1 MKNYL
6 PTALS
11 IITLSFLLS
20 ACSESTQNSVPQINT
35 QQTDQGVSDFNTD
48 ITIREI
54 MSSLVDPHADALW
67 NAVRVISDENG
78 ITEYFPE
85 TEEEWAALRI
95 SAVSII
101 EGSNSL
107 MMPGRAV
114 ARPGAVGIFPEFEFT
129 PEEVAAR
136 LATDFQSWAG
146 FSQGLQDAAIGLLN
160 AVDAKDTDALSEW
173 GFYLDEACE
182 ACHSTYW
189 YRAGI

>member
-1 MKNYL
+1 MKNI
-6 PTALS
+6 A
-11 IITLSFLLS
+11 TLSCILLLGFLV
-20 ACSESTQNSVPQINT
+20 ACSDSAQESSPST
-35 QQTDQGVSDFNTD
+35 VSTPATTEFEEFNIQ

-54 MSSLVDPHADALW
+54 MASLIDPHADALW